1 MPLTD
6 TGLPTADLQ
15 CLSADRVMEWAG
27 WYADPCPI
35 RSYSSLSVDNQQVGI
50 LTVLITYWRHNSV
63 MYPADK

>member
-35 RSYSSLSVDNQQVGI
+35 RSYSPIPPMTVCQ
-50 LTVLITYWRHNSV
+50 LTISKLAY
-63 MYPADK
+63 